1 MGAASWMAKL
11 LRANRQIPGSWRAP
25 IFRGSQLTRVERERA
40 FHSGSAPIKPHA
52 TPSQTTRNR
61 TPASSALVIA
71 ITVGLAYSFV
81 ITSRPVLAEALDEL
95 PPKERLIR
103 LDEIHE
109 HNRTADTYWVFRGD
123 RVYDITDWVPN
134 HPGGEVILRAT
145 GGSLEPYWKIFTI
158 HQKQDVYDILEQY
171 FIGKVD
177 PRDLVDGKAPT
188 GQVEHPFRNDP
199 QRDPALIQHS
209 ARPCNSETPE
219 SALGSYITPADK
231 FYVRNHLWVPEVRD
245 ADSHRLT
252 IELFDGEEKEY
263 TVADLRKKFKEHT
276 ITATLQCSGNR
287 RSHMTQAS
295 RPTTGLQWGA
305 GAISTATWTGVRLRD
320 VLADAGLDVQ
330 DPDEEI
336 KHVKLIGAEAYGA
349 SIPIDKAVNRHGDVL
364 LAYSMNGQPLPRD
377 HGFPLRA
384 LVPGHVAARS
394 VKWLNKIVVS
404 DEEST
409 SQWQRRDYKCFGP
422 NVRASQIDWDAAPA
436 IQETPVQSAITSV
449 RQVKADK
456 LQDSALARVYGLDE
470 DAVVLE
476 GYAFA
481 GGGRHIVRVDVSPD
495 NGHTW
500 LQAQLQE
507 DGAKMA
513 ASGSPEDRRAW
524 AWKQWRAVVPATQI
538 SRKFCVKATDDSYNV
553 QPDTF
558 EPTYN
563 FRGNLAN
570 AWHRV
575 RVSRDDNPS

>member
-1 MGAASWMAKL
+1 MGSANWITKL
-11 LRANRQIPGSWRAP
+11 VRANQPPFRAP
-25 IFRGSQLTRVERERA
+25 TDRVCRLMRVTRQHA
-40 FHSGSAPIKPHA
+40 FHSGGAPVKPVA
-52 TPSQTTRNR
+52 TPSQTARSR
-61 TPASSALVIA
+61 TTASSALAIA
-71 ITVGLAYSFV
+71 ITVGLTYGFMIPPRLV
-81 ITSRPVLAEALDEL
+81 FAEAPDESA
-95 PPKERLIR
+95 PEERVFR
-103 LDEIHE
+103 LEEIHQ

-134 HPGGEVILRAT
+134 HPGGEVILRGA
-145 GGSLEPYWKIFTI
+145 GGNLEPYWAIFTI

-177 PRDLVDGKAPT
+177 PLDLVDGKVPA
-188 GQVEHPFRNDP
+188 EHIEDPFRNDP
-199 QRDPALIQHS
+199 KRDPALIQHS

-219 SALGSYITPADK
+219 SALGSYITPVDK

-245 ADSHRLT
+245 DDSHRLT

-263 TVADLRKKFKEHT
+263 TIADLRKKFREHT

-287 RSHMTQAS
+287 RSHMTQGS
-295 RPTTGLQWGA
+295 RPTNGLQWGA

-349 SIPIDKAVNRHGDVL
+349 SIPIDKAVDRHGDVL

-404 DEEST
+404 DEESS

-422 NVRASQIDWDAAPA
+422 NVRAAQTDWNTAPA
-436 IQETPVQSAITSV
+436 IQETPVQSAITAV
-449 RQVKADK
+449 RHVKADK

-470 DAVVLE
+470 DSVVLE

-507 DGAKMA
+507 DGANVG

-524 AWKQWRAVVPATQI
+524 AWRQWRAVVPATQI

-575 RVSRDDNPS
+575 RVSRDDDQSG